1 MQLLLCVALFPR
13 HDEKGPVEVRTSH
26 KASRRRRHRPVRGQ
40 QLVVAARE
48 HDPEFR
54 SYRPQHVRKCGAILI
69 GKPDVGD
76 ENVEGP
82 VIGYGQASAA
92 SPSLKHTVSE
102 VFSSISAL
110 FIRIRP
116 SSSTGSMRSL
126 RSGPHSSTAAG
137 VGRGVTDSLDC
148 WTRLASICLTLR
160 ARD

>member
-92 SPSLKHTVSE
+92 SPASSTQCPKL
-102 VFSSISAL
+102 SSISAL

-126 RSGPHSSTAAG
+126 RSGSPSSTAAG
-137 VGRGVTDSLDC
+137 VGGGVADSLDC